1 MKFSAHAGVARKG
14 EPSRKFRYREW
25 KTGILMIVPAFVILF
40 IFGTVPLIM
49 AVIRSFQNYGTGEF
63 IGFQNYRLIL
73 SDRVFTKSFANVF
86 LIGGICVALMMALSF
101 LFAHLIIKLP
111 VKLGGIVKILIYVPC
126 VLSGVVTAIIYTF
139 LMNYGGGLF
148 TSILLSLGLEPI
160 AFVKEGIWPYVFIIV
175 PTIWGGIGLNTLIM
189 IAAILEIPKSYYEA
203 ARLDGANRFQLI
215 WHITV
220 PCMRNYLVLMLVN
233 LVTGYMQM
241 LDLPY
246 LITGGGPDNKTMVP
260 ALYLFMSFRDSA
272 RTPNITIA
280 GALLIMIMLVI
291 VNAVVF
297 VLIRSKKSEAD

>member
-1 MKFSAHAGVARKG
+1 MKLFTQIKRAICGK
-14 EPSRKFRYREW
+14 PSDKFRFRDW
-25 KTGILMIVPAFVILF
+25 KTGVIMIIPAFAILF
-40 IFGTVPLIM
+40 TFGTVPLIM
-49 AVIRSFQNYGTGEF
+49 AVIRSFQDYSTGLF
-63 IGFQNYRLIL
+63 VGFQNFRLIL
-73 SDRVFTKSFANVF
+73 SDTVFTKSFGNVF
-86 LIGGICVALMMALSF
+86 LIGGCCVVLMIVLSF
-101 LFAHLIIKLP
+101 LFASLIIKLP
-111 VKLGGIVKILIYVPC
+111 DRVGGAVKILIYVPC

-160 AFVKEGIWPYVFIIV
+160 SFAKEGIWPYVSIIV
-175 PTIWGGIGLNTLIM
+175 PTLWGGIGLNTLIM
-189 IAAILEIPKSYYEA
+189 IAAILQIPKSYYEA
-203 ARLDGANRFQLI
+203 ARLDGANRFHLM
-215 WHITV
+215 WHITL
-220 PCMRNYLVLMLVN
+220 PGIRNYLVLMLVN

-246 LITGGGPDNKTMVP
+246 LITAGGPDNKTMVP

-280 GALLIMIMLVI
+280 GALLIMILLVA